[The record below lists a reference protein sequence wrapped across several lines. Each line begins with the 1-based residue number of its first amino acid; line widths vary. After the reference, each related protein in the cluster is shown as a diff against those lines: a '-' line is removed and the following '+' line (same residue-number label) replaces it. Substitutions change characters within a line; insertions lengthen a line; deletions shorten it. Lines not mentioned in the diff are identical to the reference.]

1 VESSISFP
9 GAFVD
14 RDGTEQITWLVNP
27 STRHVP
33 RGTTGYEIETT
44 IRGVPFWGYDFDGL
58 EPRDPNQAIAAGLS
72 LSRLSGELADSVIRG
87 DLPCTVEVDG
97 LRARAVITFTLML
110 LNAERQDLS
119 PKSLHL
125 SLAIAGQRCDVD
137 DDWFED
143 GILQLD
149 QAASRIGP
157 RLVCCATCLYS
168 DYSPGGHG
176 LTGMR
181 CHRGA
186 KAQYLAV
193 RSKLDYW
200 RVPVTEDV
208 METYLCPEYERRIP
222 GTGYR
227 G

>member
-1 VESSISFP
+1 MESGFSFP
-9 GAFVD
+9 GAFID
-14 RDGTEQITWLVNP
+14 RAGTEHVTWLVNP
-27 STRHVP
+27 STRRGP
-33 RGTTGYEIETT
+33 RGAMGYEIETT
-44 IRGVPFWGYDFDGL
+44 IRGVPFRGCDFDGL
-58 EPRDPNQAIAAGLS
+58 EPCDRDQAIAAGLS
-72 LSRLSGELADSVIRG
+72 LSYLSGELADSVITG
-87 DLPCTVEVDG
+87 DLPCAVEVDG
-97 LRARAVITFTLML
+97 QRARAVITFTLL
-110 LNAERQDLS
+110 LATERQGPS
-119 PKSLHL
+119 PKNLHL
-125 SLAIAGQRCDVD
+125 SLTIAGQRYEVAE
-137 DDWFED
+137 DWFED

-149 QAASRIGP
+149 EAASRTGP
-157 RLVCCATCLYS
+157 RLVCCATCLFS

-186 KAQYLAV
+186 KAQYLSV